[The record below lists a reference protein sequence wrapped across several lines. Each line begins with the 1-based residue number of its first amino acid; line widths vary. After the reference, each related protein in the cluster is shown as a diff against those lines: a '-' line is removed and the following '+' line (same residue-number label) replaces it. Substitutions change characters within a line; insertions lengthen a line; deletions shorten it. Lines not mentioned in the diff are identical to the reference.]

1 MKKLIKNSLLLSILL
16 AITSFHFWPT
26 FVKSEPF
33 FHDNLMKWAHKGCG
47 DYNNYDP
54 ENFIIAQ
61 ELGYVG
67 IEIDLY
73 QINKS
78 ILLQHD
84 EDKAS
89 TPLLLKDITSQLKAM
104 DLYYWFDLKGGFLT
118 NEEINNLVQIFNE
131 NEPLKARS
139 IVETDKI
146 SVLRRL
152 KKNHIK
158 SAFRTRL
165 VKGNVFNRTL
175 SYFKNNLVISIF
187 APIALAIP
195 ESQLKRLPSKHIKNQ
210 NILTWQDRNSSK
222 DYSVFQNKSGYNIKV
237 VLEACNT
244 HNDTSN
250 RSNGQ

>member
-1 MKKLIKNSLLLSILL
+1 MSVLL
-16 AITSFHFWPT
+16 AIASFHFWPT
-26 FVKSEPF
+26 FVKPEPF

-47 DYNNYDP
+47 EYNNYDP

-84 EDKAS
+84 DIGIEK
-89 TPLLLKDITSQLKAM
+89 PLLLKEVTTPLKTM
-104 DLYYWFDLKGGFLT
+104 DLYYWFDLKGGFVT
-118 NEEINNLVQIFNE
+118 NEEIYNLVQIFNE
-131 NEPLKARS
+131 NELLKARS

-146 SVLRRL
+146 SVLRGL

-175 SYFKNNLVISIF
+175 SYCKNNLVISIF
-187 APIALAIP
+187 APNALAMP
-195 ESQLKRLPSKHIKNQ
+195 ESQLTRLPSKHIKNQ
-210 NILTWQDRNSSK
+210 NILTWQDLNSSK
-222 DYSVFQNKSGYNIKV
+222 DYSVLQNKSGYNIKV